1 MYSIC
6 LKVELPKRVQYVEV
20 QNTEEEKDNTIEFVS
35 VHKIMNASN
44 ECTRLLSRHYKRS

>member
-20 QNTEEEKDNTIEFVS
+20 QNTEEKKTTQ
-35 VHKIMNASN
+35 SN
-44 ECTRLLSRHYKRS
+44 LYLYTK